1 MGSGACPAG
10 HESWSW
16 GPDDHQGRTA
26 LKVRFST
33 SDCRPCPLKLQCTRS
48 ARRLLTLRPREEHE
62 TLEAARKREAQRGFA
77 REYQQR
83 AGIEGTISA
92 GVRALHLRR
101 SRYIGLAK
109 THLQHVLTAAAMNLI
124 RLGAWLASTPLA
136 RTRRSAFN
144 KLMTLPI
151 GA

>member
-1 MGSGACPAG
+1 M
-10 HESWSW
+10 
-16 GPDDHQGRTA
+16 
-26 LKVRFST
+26 
-33 SDCRPCPLKLQCTRS
+33 RS
-48 ARRLLTLRPREEHE
+48 FK
-62 TLEAARKREAQRGFA
+62 AARKREAQRGFA

-92 GVRALHLRR
+92 GVRVLHLRR

-124 RLGAWLASTPLA
+124 RLGAWLASTPLT